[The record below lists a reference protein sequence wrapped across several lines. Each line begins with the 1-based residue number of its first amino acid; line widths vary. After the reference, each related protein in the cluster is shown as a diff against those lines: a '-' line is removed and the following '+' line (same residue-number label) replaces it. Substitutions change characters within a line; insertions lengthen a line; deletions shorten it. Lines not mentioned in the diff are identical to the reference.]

1 MMRRWV
7 AGGCAIALLMSAVA
21 RPAIADTSSLVP
33 AEPKDGSATQAAV
46 PPSGAAPL
54 LAPANEAMDTY
65 ARGLKAYTARQWDE
79 AIRWWRQTVRLDPSS
94 VPGQLGLGVALLQR
108 GLTTE
113 AEAAFRAALARDP
126 HDADA
131 WANLGTIALQRGES
145 LAAIDYYRKAVGCE
159 PTDASLWVDW
169 AGSYANAGNLLAA
182 QAAALNA
189 LAFQPE
195 YAEEQALLERLDEQL
210 LTTAGAAESR

>member
-1 MMRRWV
+1 MRRRW
-7 AGGCAIALLMSAVA
+7 AASGCAVVLLMSAA
-21 RPAIADTSSLVP
+21 AWPAIAETSSLVP
-33 AEPKDGSATQAAV
+33 AAPKEGSATPVVAT
-46 PPSGAAPL
+46 PNGAAPL
-54 LAPANEAMDTY
+54 TPVNEATEAY
-65 ARGLKAYTARQWDE
+65 VRGLKAYNAHQWDE
-79 AIRWWRQTVRLDPSS
+79 AIRCWRHTVQLDPSS
-94 VPGQLGLGVALLQR
+94 VPGQVGLGVALLQR

-113 AEAAFRAALARDP
+113 AEATFRAALALDP

-145 LAAIDYYRKAVGCE
+145 LAAVDYYRKAVGCE

-169 AGSYANAGNLLAA
+169 AGSYANAGNWLAA

-195 YAEEQALLERLDEQL
+195 SAEAQALLQRLDEQL